1 MKRISQTYHS
11 IKLISAPK
19 IPTDLL
25 WDLTIVFSGLGVFF
39 LFGVFIFRNHLSN
52 KASKVARQKK
62 ILAPII
68 SNFLF
73 YETDATKEENY
84 EYINL
89 KIEIRELLK
98 SPFNKMV
105 LTEILLDLE
114 KDLSGDS
121 RDRIFKLYQDL
132 GLHLDAFKKLRSWRW
147 ELVSKGILE
156 LTQMRVLAAY
166 GFIKK
171 FINDKR
177 GVVRKQAQIATV
189 TLKHEGISYFLDTTR
204 YGISEWQQLKLLD
217 VLRNF
222 DDFTPPRFKAWLT
235 SGNRDVVL
243 FALRLIK
250 HYNQNDA
257 NKALIELLKHKND
270 QIKSEAIQ
278 CIKDFGVFEAL
289 NMLKTVFR
297 KCSVD
302 IKLQILGAISSLGK
316 VEDIEFLET
325 IVKRESNF
333 LVRSKAIS
341 AINVIEPDT
350 YVPTEGIDKSIT
362 EENFKN
368 DEQDNPTQL
377 SEVMKNKELQPDDS
391 LPASEHQEDSPDN
404 LDHLDPEFED
414 EIIFDLC
421 FTEELEDILSE
432 FNEADEEVSYLPLDF
447 LPVISVEDELK
458 STSDAKIKEDR
469 NIETKGNL
477 EEQSFKEELETILNK
492 IKLHEED
499 NINHD
504 EETPELEF
512 LPLVIETEGK
522 EIIEDMDEIPAEE
535 ILSLEVNV
543 EEVVMENSETM
554 AQNSIDWM
562 DFSKESE
569 VFDNSTYSE
578 SLSETHQDDSYEYAC
593 SDNENTN
600 STKEFS
606 GFSIFQELF
615 RTCDNESKLILLDE
629 ILAVGDEKE
638 VYFLKT
644 LLNDPDK
651 KIRGKAE
658 VVLNELQSLL
668 APEIESEENKDRIQ
682 TSVLDA
688 ENKHSAEE
696 IPQAVTQIDRVPIS
710 ILDKEE
716 DNLNSME
723 FCFLG
728 DLASDNSNNLTQ
740 LFQPDFELVETPLE
754 EIEDNLKNTND
765 NELDPKHQKV
775 LSPFFRNII
784 SFSAKLKA
792 KFNG

>member
-1 MKRISQTYHS
+1 MNLISQTYHS

-25 WDLTIVFSGLGVFF
+25 WDLTIVFSGLGIFF
-39 LFGVFIFRNHLSN
+39 LFGVFIFRNRLSN
-52 KASKVARQKK
+52 KASKVAGQKK
-62 ILAPII
+62 ILAPIV

-73 YETDATKEENY
+73 YETDASKEENY

-98 SPFNKMV
+98 SPFNRLV

-121 RDRIFKLYQDL
+121 RDRIFSLYQNL
-132 GLHLDAFKKLRSWRW
+132 GLHLEAFKKLRSWRW

-156 LTQMRVLAAY
+156 LTQMRVVAAY

-222 DDFTPPRFKAWLT
+222 DDFSPPRFKAWLT
-235 SGNRDVVL
+235 STNRDVVL

-257 NKALIELLKHKND
+257 SKALIELLKHKND

-297 KCSVD
+297 RCSVD
-302 IKLQILGAISSLGK
+302 IKLQILDAISSLGK

-333 LVRSKAIS
+333 LVKSKAIS

-350 YVPTEGIDKSIT
+350 YVPTEGIDKNIT
-362 EENFKN
+362 VENFEN
-368 DEQDNPTQL
+368 NEQDNPTQL
-377 SEVMKNKELQPDDS
+377 SEVMKNSELQPDDS
-391 LPASEHQEDSPDN
+391 LPASENKEYSLDN
-404 LDHLDPEFED
+404 QDHLDPEFED

-432 FNEADEEVSYLPLDF
+432 YNEAEEEVSYLPLDF
-447 LPVISVEDELK
+447 LPVVSGEDELK
-458 STSDAKIKEDR
+458 STSDTKITENR
-469 NIETKGNL
+469 NVETKGNL
-477 EEQSFKEELETILNK
+477 EEESFKEELEAILNK
-492 IKLHEED
+492 IKLQEED
-499 NINHD
+499 DANNDI
-504 EETPELEF
+504 ETSELEF
-512 LPLVIETEGK
+512 LPLVVEANEN
-522 EIIEDMDEIPAEE
+522 IEDMVEISAEE
-535 ILSLEVNV
+535 ILSLEVNA
-543 EEVVMENSETM
+543 EEVVMTNSE
-554 AQNSIDWM
+554 AVVQNSIDWM
-562 DFSKESE
+562 AFSKESE
-569 VFDNSTYSE
+569 LFDNNTYSD
-578 SLSETHQDDSYEYAC
+578 SLSETPQDDSSRYTC
-593 SDNENTN
+593 SDNENAN
-600 STKEFS
+600 NLKEFS

-651 KIRGKAE
+651 KIRTKAE
-658 VVLNELQSLL
+658 KVLKELQTLL
-668 APEIESEENKDRIQ
+668 TPEIETEEKKDQVQINE
-682 TSVLDA
+682 LDA
-688 ENKHSAEE
+688 EDRHSAEE
-696 IPQAVTQIDRVPIS
+696 IPGTVTHTERVPIS

-716 DNLNSME
+716 DSLNSME
-723 FCFLG
+723 FCFLS
-728 DLASDNSNNLTQ
+728 DLESDDNNNQTQ

-754 EIEDNLKNTND
+754 EIEDNLKNNND
-765 NELDPKHQKV
+765 NELNEKERKL
-775 LSPFFRNII
+775 LSPFLSNII
-784 SFSAKLKA
+784 SISEKFKG

>member
-1 MKRISQTYHS
+1 MNLISQTYYS
-11 IKLISAPK
+11 ITLISAPK

-25 WDLTIVFSGLGVFF
+25 WDLTIVFSGLGIFF
-39 LFGVFIFRNHLSN
+39 LFGVFIFRNRLSN
-52 KASKVARQKK
+52 KASKVAGQKK
-62 ILAPII
+62 ILAPIV

-73 YETDATKEENY
+73 YETDASKEENF

-98 SPFNKMV
+98 SPFNRLV

-121 RDRIFKLYQDL
+121 RDRIFSLYQNL
-132 GLHLDAFKKLRSWRW
+132 GLHLEAFKKLRSWRW

-156 LTQMRVLAAY
+156 LTQMRVVAAY

-222 DDFTPPRFKAWLT
+222 DDFSPPRFKAWLT
-235 SGNRDVVL
+235 STNRDVVL

-257 NKALIELLKHKND
+257 SKALIELLKHKND

-297 KCSVD
+297 RCSVD
-302 IKLQILGAISSLGK
+302 IKVQILDAISSLGK

-333 LVRSKAIS
+333 LVKSKAIS

-350 YVPTEGIDKSIT
+350 YVPTEGIDNYIT
-362 EENFKN
+362 VENFEN
-368 DEQDNPTQL
+368 NEQDNPTQL
-377 SEVMKNKELQPDDS
+377 SEVMKNSELQPDDS
-391 LPASEHQEDSPDN
+391 LPASENKEYSLDN
-404 LDHLDPEFED
+404 QDHLDPEFED

-432 FNEADEEVSYLPLDF
+432 YNEAEEEVSYLPLDF
-447 LPVISVEDELK
+447 LPVVSEADELK
-458 STSDAKIKEDR
+458 STSAKITENR
-469 NIETKGNL
+469 NVETKGNL
-477 EEQSFKEELETILNK
+477 QEESFKEELEAILNK
-492 IKLHEED
+492 IKLQEED
-499 NINHD
+499 SINKD
-504 EETPELEF
+504 AETPELEF
-512 LPLVIETEGK
+512 LPLVVEAEGEENIENMV
-522 EIIEDMDEIPAEE
+522 EISAEE
-535 ILSLEVNV
+535 ILSLEVNA
-543 EEVVMENSETM
+543 EEVVMTNSE
-554 AQNSIDWM
+554 AVVQNSIDWM
-562 DFSKESE
+562 AFSKEPE
-569 VFDNSTYSE
+569 VFDNNTYSE
-578 SLSETHQDDSYEYAC
+578 SLSETPQDDSSQYTS
-593 SDNENTN
+593 SDNENAN
-600 STKEFS
+600 NLKEYS

-615 RTCDNESKLILLDE
+615 RTCDKESKLILMDE

-651 KIRGKAE
+651 KIRTKAE
-658 VVLNELQSLL
+658 KVLKELQSLL
-668 APEIESEENKDRIQ
+668 TPEIETEEKKDQVQINE
-682 TSVLDA
+682 LDA
-688 ENKHSAEE
+688 EDLHSAEE
-696 IPQAVTQIDRVPIS
+696 IPEAVTHTDRVPIS

-716 DNLNSME
+716 DSLKSME
-723 FCFLG
+723 FCFLSH
-728 DLASDNSNNLTQ
+728 LPSDDSNNQTQ

-754 EIEDNLKNTND
+754 EIEDNLNNNND
-765 NELDPKHQKV
+765 NELNEKERKL
-775 LSPFFRNII
+775 LSPFLRNII
-784 SFSAKLKA
+784 SFSEKFKGKL
-792 KFNG
+792 NG

>member
-1 MKRISQTYHS
+1 MKLISQTYQS
-11 IKLISAPK
+11 ITLISVPK

-39 LFGVFIFRNHLSN
+39 LFGVFIFRNRLSN
-52 KASKVARQKK
+52 KASKVASQKK

-98 SPFNKMV
+98 STFNRLV

-121 RDRIFKLYQDL
+121 RDRIFNLYQDL
-132 GLHLDAFKKLRSWRW
+132 GLHLEAFKKLRSWRW

-222 DDFTPPRFKAWLT
+222 DDFSPPRFKAWLT
-235 SGNRDVVL
+235 SANRDVVL
-243 FALRLIK
+243 FSLRLIK

-257 NKALIELLKHKND
+257 SKALIELLKHKND

-278 CIKDFGVFEAL
+278 CIKDFGIFEAL

-297 KCSVD
+297 KCSVE
-302 IKLQILGAISSLGK
+302 IKLQILDTISSLGK

-333 LVRSKAIS
+333 LVKSKAIS
-341 AINVIEPDT
+341 AINVIVPDT
-350 YVPTEGIDKSIT
+350 YVPTDGIDKNIT
-362 EENFKN
+362 VENFEN
-368 DEQDNPTQL
+368 DEQNNPAQL
-377 SEVMKNKELQPDDS
+377 SEVMKNKELQPEDS
-391 LPASEHQEDSPDN
+391 LPASEHKEDSLN
-404 LDHLDPEFED
+404 NQDHLDPEFED

-421 FTEELEDILSE
+421 FMEELEDILSE
-432 FNEADEEVSYLPLDF
+432 HNEVEEEVSYLPLDF
-447 LPVISVEDELK
+447 LPVVSGEDELK
-458 STSDAKIKEDR
+458 STSDAR
-469 NIETKGNL
+469 NTENRNVETKGIL
-477 EEQSFKEELETILNK
+477 EEESFRAELEAILNK
-492 IKLHEED
+492 IKLDEED
-499 NINHD
+499 NINND
-504 EETPELEF
+504 EEAPELEF
-512 LPLVIETEGK
+512 LPLVVETDGEN
-522 EIIEDMDEIPAEE
+522 IEDMDEIPAEE

-543 EEVVMENSETM
+543 EEVVMENSESM
-554 AQNSIDWM
+554 VQNSIDWM
-562 DFSKESE
+562 TFSKESE
-569 VFDNSTYSE
+569 VFDHSTYSE
-578 SLSETHQDDSYEYAC
+578 SLSETHLDDSSEYEC
-593 SDNENTN
+593 FDNRNAKRI
-600 STKEFS
+600 KEFS

-615 RTCDNESKLILLDE
+615 RTCDNESKLILMDE

-651 KIRGKAE
+651 KIRAKAE
-658 VVLNELQSLL
+658 IVLKELQTLL
-668 APEIESEENKDRIQ
+668 TPDIDTGENKDQIQ
-682 TSVLDA
+682 TNELEA
-688 ENKHSAEE
+688 ENPPSTEE
-696 IPQAVTQIDRVPIS
+696 ILEAVTQIDKVPIS
-710 ILDKEE
+710 VLDKEE
-716 DNLNSME
+716 DNLKSME
-723 FCFLG
+723 FSFMS
-728 DLASDNSNNLTQ
+728 DLASDANHNQTQ
-740 LFQPDFELVETPLE
+740 IFQLDFELVETPFE
-754 EIEDNLKNTND
+754 EIEDNFKINND
-765 NELDPKHQKV
+765 NELNKKEQKM
-775 LSPFFRNII
+775 LSPFLRNII
-784 SFSAKLKA
+784 SFSEKFKE